1 MKDFNFTIKSG
12 SGKYSNLDREYDKF
26 VKKIIADIDNET
38 KIFRW
43 EIYNLI
49 MDELLKDGM
58 INLFEEIKYR
68 LTDGEDPNDV
78 MLDILKSVSNSNGFL
93 WLMKKRIEEY
103 KEEDF
108 YNRFYD

>member
-1 MKDFNFTIKSG
+1 MKDFNFTVKAG

-26 VKKIIADIDNET
+26 VKKTIADIDNEN
-38 KIFRW
+38 KLFRW
-43 EIYNLI
+43 ETYNLI

-58 INLFEEIKYR
+58 VNLFDEIKYR

-78 MLDILKSVSNSNGFL
+78 MIDVLKNVTNSNGFL
-93 WLMKKRIEEY
+93 WLMKKRVVEY